1 MVLIKKSLKSS
12 KTLGKIPLLL
22 YGRVFMETIFSTL
35 KINLLDPLLI
45 QQYLLP
51 WYDKNRRVLPWRAL
65 PKHKPNP
72 YHVWLSEI
80 MLQQTTVSTVIP
92 YFLNF
97 IHLWPTVQALSE
109 ASLDDIL
116 HAWQGLGYYA
126 RARNLFKCA
135 QEIAKHYKGD
145 FPSAQNTLLKLPGIG
160 PYTAAAIAAI
170 AFEKNTS
177 PVDGNIERVLS
188 RVYSIDIPL
197 PISKSLLKHLAIHHT
212 PLHRPGDYAQA
223 LMDLGALICTP
234 KNPRCILC
242 PLKDFCR
249 AFQNGK
255 AEIYPL
261 KVEPSVK
268 PTRILDALW
277 IEDRSGALLLEKRPH
292 KGLLG
297 GLVMVPIPYLN
308 KNEENLFFKE
318 ETFPLKGF
326 VSHAFTHFHL
336 KVRILRSFIE
346 RDSLPLLENQFWCP
360 LPDISQQALPTLMKK
375 IMHHVL

>member
-1 MVLIKKSLKSS
+1 
-12 KTLGKIPLLL
+12 
-22 YGRVFMETIFSTL
+22 METIFSTL
-35 KINLLDPLLI
+35 KINLFDAHLI
-45 QQYLLP
+45 QQHLLP

-65 PKHKPNP
+65 PGHKPNV

-80 MLQQTTVSTVIP
+80 MLQQTTVPTVIP

-97 IHLWPTVQALSE
+97 IRLWPTVHALSE

-135 QEIAKHYKGD
+135 QEIATLYKGD
-145 FPSAQNTLLKLPGIG
+145 FPSSESTLLTLPGIG

-177 PVDGNIERVLS
+177 PLDGNIERVLS
-188 RVYSIDIPL
+188 RVYAIDTPL
-197 PISKSLLKHLAIHHT
+197 PTSKSLLKNLARHHT
-212 PLHRPGDYAQA
+212 PFQRLGDYAQA
-223 LMDLGALICTP
+223 LMDLGSLVCTP
-234 KNPRCILC
+234 KNPTCFVC

-249 AFQNGK
+249 AFQKGK

-261 KVEPSVK
+261 KEEASLK
-268 PTRILDALW
+268 PTRTLDAFW
-277 IEDRSGALLLEKRPH
+277 IESKSGALLLEKRPH

-318 ETFPLKGF
+318 EALPLKGV
-326 VSHAFTHFHL
+326 VSHTFTHFHL
-336 KVRILRSFIE
+336 KVRVLKSFIE
-346 RDSLPLLENQFWCP
+346 RDNLSLLENQFWCP
-360 LPDISQQALPTLMKK
+360 LAKISEQALPTLMKK
-375 IMHHVL
+375 IMRHVL